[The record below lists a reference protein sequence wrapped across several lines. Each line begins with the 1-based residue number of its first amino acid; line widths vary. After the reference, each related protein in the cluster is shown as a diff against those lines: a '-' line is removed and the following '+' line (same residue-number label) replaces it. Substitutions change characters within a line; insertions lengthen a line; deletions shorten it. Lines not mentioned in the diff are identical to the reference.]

1 METPGANEMPATIEA
16 PKEIQVQPD
25 PVTPDV
31 AAQKQEAMGTADR
44 ANQRAMRH
52 LRAELKDRT
61 MKDQTGRIR
70 GPLQPCTI
78 MNFNPVPL
86 HVGGQINMRI
96 PSYSD
101 PSSKTQWEFRRG
113 GRLHRAHYVT
123 LSDAKY
129 YLSPGGSTD
138 HPELTW
144 AAASMVARYIPPME
158 IAWHFWRTYST
169 AQGDGEMTGGVL
181 IFDGDIHELDEHR
194 LKQNKNKI
202 WVPEAYTIPE
212 TDGQLG
218 VRLRESELYA
228 ELEKLIEMQVRF
240 TNDIS
245 QKAYSLFNSKDDR
258 ERRNV
263 TRPMRIWGIFG
274 VEIGYFKEKQP
285 WMNENADARG
295 TFEAMKTCPV
305 CRTSTTDPEALM
317 CGACKVPYD
326 AKCTVECV
334 RRGWPVAESVLDV
347 LPDAEHK
354 EVLKLLSQQAERRA
368 AREKAARE
376 TK

>member
-1 METPGANEMPATIEA
+1 MPATLEA
-16 PKEIQVQPD
+16 PKATQIQAEPMPQA
-25 PVTPDV
+25 V
-31 AAQKQEAMGTADR
+31 ATQQKEAIGAADR

-96 PSYSD
+96 PAFSE
-101 PSSKTQWEFRRG
+101 PGSKTQWEFKRG

-123 LSDAKY
+123 LGDAKY
-129 YLSPGGSTD
+129 YLSPGGQMD

-144 AAASMVARYIPPME
+144 ATPTMSARYIPPME
-158 IAWHFWRTYST
+158 IAWHFWRAYST

-202 WVPEAYTIPE
+202 WVPEAYTIPD

-218 VRLRESELYA
+218 VRLRETDLYE
-228 ELEKLIEMQVRF
+228 ELEKLIANQVRF
-240 TNDIS
+240 TNEIS
-245 QKAYSLFNSKDDR
+245 QKAYSLFNSKDEM

-263 TRPMRIWGIFG
+263 TRPMRVWGLFG

-285 WMNENADARG
+285 WMNENADAGG
-295 TFEAMKTCPV
+295 TFEAMKVCPV
-305 CRTSTTDPEALM
+305 CRTSTIDPEALM

-326 AKCTVECV
+326 AKCAVECV

-347 LPDAEHK
+347 LPEAEHK
-354 EVLKLLSQQAERRA
+354 EVMKLLTEQTARRQERA
-368 AREKAARE
+368 KATGEK
-376 TK
+376 K